1 MKGGDKLI
9 GRAIPNHRQ
18 NTWHSFVYLG
28 ESPNYGQDDY
38 GHDDMSEKTEPGI
51 TGSGITGSG
60 ITGIELVDGT
70 VPERAI
76 ATLATV
82 TVGDRVRI
90 VALNGDA
97 NARLMAMGLMPGVV
111 LQVVSCTPNG
121 SVIVALPD
129 QRLGLGAEMAQQIQV
144 VDAVAPMEQGRSL
157 SSHPPAKIAPEP
169 AAAIA
174 PTLKL
179 RNVPIGSTWTVV
191 GYEPTARDYKR
202 KLLAMGLTPG
212 TALTV
217 KRHAP
222 LGDPTEIEVRGFRL
236 SLRKHEADAL
246 IVEPIKNC

>member
-9 GRAIPNHRQ
+9 DRDVPNHRQ

-28 ESPNYGQDDY
+28 ESPNYGQVDY
-38 GHDDMSEKTEPGI
+38 GHDDMSEKTGPGI
-51 TGSGITGSG
+51 TGSEM
-60 ITGIELVDGT
+60 TGIELVDGA

-144 VDAVAPMEQGRSL
+144 VDAAAPMEEGRSR

-169 AAAIA
+169 AAAIT

>member
-9 GRAIPNHRQ
+9 DRDIPKHRQ

-28 ESPNYGQDDY
+28 ESPNYGQDD
-38 GHDDMSEKTEPGI
+38 MSEN
-51 TGSGITGSG
+51 TGSG
-60 ITGIELVDGT
+60 ITGIELVDGA

-121 SVIVALPD
+121 SVIVALQD

-144 VDAVAPMEQGRSL
+144 VDAIEPMEQGRSR
-157 SSHPPAKIAPEP
+157 SSHPPAKIAPKP

-174 PTLKL
+174 PILEL

-191 GYEPTARDYKR
+191 GYERY
-202 KLLAMGLTPG
+202 
-212 TALTV
+212 
-217 KRHAP
+217 
-222 LGDPTEIEVRGFRL
+222 L
-236 SLRKHEADAL
+236 SR
-246 IVEPIKNC
+246 C

>member
-1 MKGGDKLI
+1 
-9 GRAIPNHRQ
+9 
-18 NTWHSFVYLG
+18 
-28 ESPNYGQDDY
+28 
-38 GHDDMSEKTEPGI
+38 
-51 TGSGITGSG
+51 
-60 ITGIELVDGT
+60 
-70 VPERAI
+70 
-76 ATLATV
+76 
-82 TVGDRVRI
+82 
-90 VALNGDA
+90 
-97 NARLMAMGLMPGVV
+97 
-111 LQVVSCTPNG
+111 
-121 SVIVALPD
+121 
-129 QRLGLGAEMAQQIQV
+129 MAQQIQV

-157 SSHPPAKIAPEP
+157 SSHPPAKIAPGP

>member
-1 MKGGDKLI
+1 MKGGDKWI
-9 GRAIPNHRQ
+9 DHGIPNLKQ
-18 NTWHSFVYLG
+18 PAWHPFVYLG

-38 GHDDMSEKTEPGI
+38 GQNDMSEN
-51 TGSGITGSG
+51 TGSRITGSG
-60 ITGIELVDGT
+60 ITGIELIDGAVT
-70 VPERAI
+70 KRAI

-82 TVGDRVRI
+82 MVGDRVRI

-121 SVIVALPD
+121 SVIVALQD
-129 QRLGLGAEMAQQIQV
+129 QRLGLGAEMAQHIQV
-144 VDAVAPMEQGRSL
+144 VDAATPLETGRSL
-157 SSHPPAKIAPEP
+157 FSHPPAKIAPEP
-169 AAAIA
+169 AAIA

-236 SLRKHEADAL
+236 SLRKDEADAL
-246 IVEPIKNC
+246 IVEPIKVG

>member
-9 GRAIPNHRQ
+9 DRDIPNHRQ

-28 ESPNYGQDDY
+28 ESPNYGQDD
-38 GHDDMSEKTEPGI
+38 MSENTRP
-51 TGSGITGSG
+51 GITGSG
-60 ITGIELVDGT
+60 ITGIELVDGAVT
-70 VPERAI
+70 KRAI

-144 VDAVAPMEQGRSL
+144 VDAAAPMEEGRSL
-157 SSHPPAKIAPEP
+157 SSHPLAKIAPEP
-169 AAAIA
+169 AVAIA

-179 RNVPIGSTWTVV
+179 RNVPIGST
-191 GYEPTARDYKR
+191 
-202 KLLAMGLTPG
+202 
-212 TALTV
+212 
-217 KRHAP
+217 
-222 LGDPTEIEVRGFRL
+222 
-236 SLRKHEADAL
+236 
-246 IVEPIKNC
+246 

>member
-38 GHDDMSEKTEPGI
+38 GQDDMSEKTRP
-51 TGSGITGSG
+51 GITGSG
-60 ITGIELVDGT
+60 ITGIEPVDGA

-121 SVIVALPD
+121 SVIVALQD

-144 VDAVAPMEQGRSL
+144 VDAVAPMEEGRSR
-157 SSHPPAKIAPEP
+157 SSHPPAKIAPGP

-191 GYEPTARDYKR
+191 GYERY
-202 KLLAMGLTPG
+202 
-212 TALTV
+212 
-217 KRHAP
+217 
-222 LGDPTEIEVRGFRL
+222 L
-236 SLRKHEADAL
+236 SR
-246 IVEPIKNC
+246 C